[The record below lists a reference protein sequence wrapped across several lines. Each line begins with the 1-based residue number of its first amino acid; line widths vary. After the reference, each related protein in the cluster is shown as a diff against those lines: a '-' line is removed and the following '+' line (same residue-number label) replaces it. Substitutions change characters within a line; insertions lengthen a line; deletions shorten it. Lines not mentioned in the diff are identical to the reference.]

1 MRMLQTLF
9 ALILVTALCGCGA
22 AGGQDTTQP
31 SGEAQE
37 GEAMEITSFSF
48 THTGM
53 STDECFRYSAEQ
65 TEEGV
70 RLYTEEL
77 FVNGLIVDTLID
89 EPILEQLGEI
99 AGKYHLDQWDGFDKS
114 NKRVTDGSRFS
125 LSVELADGSTISARG
140 NNKFPDGYADA
151 KGEICALFEDLIDRY
166 KNQH

>member
-1 MRMLQTLF
+1 
-9 ALILVTALCGCGA
+9 
-22 AGGQDTTQP
+22 
-31 SGEAQE
+31 
-37 GEAMEITSFSF
+37 MEIIFFSF

-53 STDECFRYSAEQ
+53 STEECFRYSAEQ

-114 NKRVTDGSRFS
+114 NNRVSDGSRFS
-125 LSVELADGSTISARG
+125 LSVELADGSMISASG
-140 NNKFPDGYADA
+140 SNAFPEGYSDA
-151 KGEICALFEDLIDRY
+151 ETEICALFEDLIGRY
-166 KNQH
+166 GNQH

>member
-1 MRMLQTLF
+1 MKILKTLLVF
-9 ALILVTALCGCGA
+9 ALAASLCGCGT

-31 SGEAQE
+31 SGEAQK
-37 GEAMEITSFSF
+37 GEPMEITSFSF

-99 AGKYHLDQWDGFDKS
+99 AGKYRLDWWDGFDKS
-114 NKRVTDGSRFS
+114 NNRVSDGSRFS

-140 NNKFPDGYADA
+140 NNQFPDGYTDA
-151 KGEICALFEDLIDRY
+151 KGEICALFEDMIDRY
-166 KNQH
+166 GNQQ

>member
-1 MRMLQTLF
+1 
-9 ALILVTALCGCGA
+9 
-22 AGGQDTTQP
+22 
-31 SGEAQE
+31 
-37 GEAMEITSFSF
+37 MEITSFSF

-53 STDECFRYSAEQ
+53 SAEECFRYSAEQ

-114 NKRVTDGSRFS
+114 NNRVSDGSRFA
-125 LSVELADGSTISARG
+125 LSILLADEKTIFAQGS
-140 NNKFPDGYADA
+140 NKFPDGYADA
-151 KGEICALFEDLIDRY
+151 MGEICALFEDLIERC

>member
-1 MRMLQTLF
+1 MK
-9 ALILVTALCGCGA
+9 
-22 AGGQDTTQP
+22 
-31 SGEAQE
+31 
-37 GEAMEITSFSF
+37 ITSFSF

-53 STDECFRYSAEQ
+53 SAEECFRYSAEQ

-99 AGKYHLDQWDGFDKS
+99 AERYRLDQWDGFDKS

-125 LSVELADGSTISARG
+125 LSVELAGGSTISAQG

-151 KGEICALFEDLIDRY
+151 KGEICALFADLIGRY
-166 KNQH
+166 GNQH